1 MARVQRKEVKR
12 EAISI
17 HLTTEAKNEV
27 LFEMKCHNFTS
38 YSAYF
43 EHLREV
49 HNASPIDAADKT
61 AYTDMASLLT
71 GTEAAETAAGV
82 GGSASKDEGEDTWS
96 AKYSCSLGEDTFTV
110 TITREYMLVNGFEED
125 ETLAAVESWADTIPA
140 LGGTA

>member
-17 HLTTEAKNEV
+17 RLTTEAKNEV

-49 HNASPIDAADKT
+49 HNASPIDAAAYEKT
-61 AYTDMASLLT
+61 RLN
-71 GTEAAETAAGV
+71 AERAEIWINTV
-82 GGSASKDEGEDTWS
+82 GKELE
-96 AKYSCSLGEDTFTV
+96 YVLIQLQSCFQ
-110 TITREYMLVNGFEED
+110 RRQ
-125 ETLAAVESWADTIPA
+125 
-140 LGGTA
+140 